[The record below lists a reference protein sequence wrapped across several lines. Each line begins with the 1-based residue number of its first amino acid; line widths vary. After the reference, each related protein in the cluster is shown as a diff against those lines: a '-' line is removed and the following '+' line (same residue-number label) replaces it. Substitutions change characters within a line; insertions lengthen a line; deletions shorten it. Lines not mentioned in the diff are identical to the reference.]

1 MPDILP
7 QPGDGQNPIKTV
19 WQVMSRLSG
28 QIETT
33 HPQRSQSMAKQTLAG
48 RRQCRQRES
57 VIRVERDRQK
67 TARPRLLNVSLG
79 GWRHDLTAH

>member
-33 HPQRSQSMAKQTLAG
+33 HPKRCRSMAKQTPAG
-48 RRQCRQRES
+48 RRQFRQRES
-57 VIRVERDRQK
+57 VIRVEGTDRK
-67 TARPRLLNVSLG
+67 LPDLG
-79 GWRHDLTAH
+79 C